1 MDGKV
6 ALGRMAAEPSRDW
19 AVTGRPNEINAVP
32 LVLAERCMHD
42 TRRDVLQLSAAGA
55 IAADEPWDRPDN
67 RTEQPRSATLQVY
80 GARRWHI
87 CQEPFAPYGFG
98 PPMTRPGAELWTCQS
113 HRDELRQALILEP
126 GRRPDPTQTR
136 FL

>member
-19 AVTGRPNEINAVP
+19 AVTERPNEINAVF

-42 TRRDVLQLSAAGA
+42 TRRHAFQLSAAGA
-55 IAADEPWDRPDN
+55 RAADEPWGRPEDRA
-67 RTEQPRSATLQVY
+67 EQPRSTAVQVY
-80 GARRWHI
+80 GARRCHI
-87 CQEPFAPYGFG
+87 CQGPFSPYGFG
-98 PPMTRPGAELWTCQS
+98 PPMTRPGAELWTCPA
-113 HRDELRQALILEP
+113 HRDELRQALTLGP
-126 GRRPDPTQTR
+126 GRRPDPTQAR